1 MEIIDG
7 VIKDWEPDGTIHI
20 DATVKNLDVALKR
33 EYSRVQVA
41 IDDGRRITP
50 EQRRKAYVLL
60 KFIADWMGEYPEPV
74 KEMFKWDFV
83 LNRMEAMEK
92 KLFSL
97 SDCSETTAREFISFL
112 IDFIVEHGIS
122 CGEPLWKLS
131 EDIGRYVYRCV
142 ITKRCCICGLPG
154 DLHHV
159 DGSRIGMGGNRNEVN
174 HLGRECLPLCRVHH
188 GTAHT
193 IGDREFMERYHL
205 VPVKI
210 DKDICR
216 KYGLKK

>member
-1 MEIIDG
+1 M
-7 VIKDWEPDGTIHI
+7 
-20 DATVKNLDVALKR
+20 KNLNVALKR
-33 EYSRVQVA
+33 KYSRVQVA

-92 KLFSL
+92 KMFSL
-97 SDCSETTAREFISFL
+97 SDCSEPTAREFISFL
-112 IDFIVEHGIS
+112 IDFIVAHGIS
-122 CGEPLWKLS
+122 FGAPLWKL
-131 EDIGRYVYRCV
+131 Y
-142 ITKRCCICGLPG
+142 
-154 DLHHV
+154 HV
-159 DGSRIGMGGNRNEVN
+159 DGSRIGMGGNRDEVN
-174 HLGRECLPLCRVHH
+174 HIGRECLPLCRVHH

-216 KYGLKK
+216 KYGLKFRR